1 MSEITIRGRIATVH
15 LARGET
21 AVVEHTDTI
30 DRLIAGGFVE
40 LVAPPEPAEPEQ
52 VTAEGGTAE
61 PRGGDDQSDDTEGVD
76 QTDDHGE
83 GEPEQE
89 AVARRKPSRR
99 KASS

>member
-30 DRLIAGGFVE
+30 DRLIAGGWVE
-40 LVAPPEPAEPEQ
+40 AVNIPQAEPEPESTESQ
-52 VTAEGGTAE
+52 VANFETEDEELPVAEEAKPIHE
-61 PRGGDDQSDDTEGVD
+61 DDDA
-76 QTDDHGE
+76 
-83 GEPEQE
+83 P
-89 AVARRKPSRR
+89 ARRKPSRR

>member
-30 DRLIAGGFVE
+30 DRLIAGGWVE
-40 LVAPPEPAEPEQ
+40 AVAPLPPAQLEPEPVEEAPEAAQEPE
-52 VTAEGGTAE
+52 A
-61 PRGGDDQSDDTEGVD
+61 P
-76 QTDDHGE
+76 TD
-83 GEPEQE
+83 GEPEAETE